1 MWGNLNLW
9 TSPHFILE
17 LVGKMTPTP
26 GSRCKNRWFSAARPS
41 SSTMRSREREP
52 LASAAVQWLGM
63 GILLIYLLD
72 LWIGSINFLG
82 MGFCRFFSSPLWNS
96 LEHSQPTAENCI
108 FLEEGKQ
115 ASNLQHPAEG
125 QGPSQS
131 EGRQIIWRNPRMPSW
146 QFIELPWGI
155 GLYSNFQCPRGI
167 HPPLFRA
174 IHPDFD
180 VSEVQRGNW
189 GAEHSV
195 TLFFRRRFDVRHP

>member
-1 MWGNLNLW
+1 MWGNPNFW

-17 LVGKMTPTP
+17 LVGKMTGTP
-26 GSRCKNRWFSAARPS
+26 GSRWKNRWFSAARPS

-82 MGFCRFFSSPLWNS
+82 MGFCRFLTSPLRNS

-108 FLEEGKQ
+108 FLEESKLPISSILPRKGKVYL
-115 ASNLQHPAEG
+115 SH
-125 QGPSQS
+125 
-131 EGRQIIWRNPRMPSW
+131 RMPFW

-155 GLYSNFQCPRGI
+155 GLCTPTFS
-167 HPPLFRA
+167 A
-174 IHPDFD
+174 T
-180 VSEVQRGNW
+180 E
-189 GAEHSV
+189 
-195 TLFFRRRFDVRHP
+195 